1 MNPSI
6 IAFVIF
12 ALMLAISDVLAVKS
26 KAILDSM
33 LTFSVLLC
41 VAFWCGMPYDY
52 VTDSGFLPIAYVCL
66 ALLLTNMGSCISF
79 NQFVQEWKTVVI
91 GFVMVAVICVSVY
104 FTGSIFIDKLYAY
117 AGAPVV
123 AGSFVSYLTM
133 AEPLKEA
140 GLNDVAAFCLLT
152 MIAQSI
158 VGIPFASLLVKK
170 EAKRFIDSGEY
181 KSYVGLSDETTDSE
195 TSSGKKR
202 TRFIPQFPEKYNKSS
217 VLLAKLGLVAMAGC
231 GISAALNGELNF
243 LCCCLIVGVVFAQIG
258 FLDQDALHKAGADGL
273 VMLIAVVYAFESVY
287 QITPSMFVS
296 LVKPFLVV
304 MAIGILTILVGGLI
318 IGKLFR
324 ISYLMTTAIGL
335 TALFGFPATY
345 YIAMEVA
352 EACSKN
358 SEEKNALEKY
368 LVPKLMVA
376 GFATVS
382 IGSVIAA
389 SVMLPGLMARI

>member
-1 MNPSI
+1 
-6 IAFVIF
+6 
-12 ALMLAISDVLAVKS
+12 MLAISDVLAVKS

-140 GLNDVAAFCLLT
+140 GMNDVAAFCLLT
-152 MIAQSI
+152 MIAQSV
-158 VGIPFASLLVKK
+158 VGIPVASLLVKR

-181 KSYVGLSDETTDSE
+181 KSYVGMSGETTDSE
-195 TSSGKKR
+195 TSSGKND
-202 TRFIPQFPEKYNKSS
+202 FDSF
-217 VLLAKLGLVAMAGC
+217 
-231 GISAALNGELNF
+231 LNF
-243 LCCCLIVGVVFAQIG
+243 RRNTTNHLFYWRSWALWQWP
-258 FLDQDALHKAGADGL
+258 DA
-273 VMLIAVVYAFESVY
+273 
-287 QITPSMFVS
+287 VS
-296 LVKPFLVV
+296 LL
-304 MAIGILTILVGGLI
+304 L
-318 IGKLFR
+318 
-324 ISYLMTTAIGL
+324 
-335 TALFGFPATY
+335 
-345 YIAMEVA
+345 
-352 EACSKN
+352 
-358 SEEKNALEKY
+358 
-368 LVPKLMVA
+368 
-376 GFATVS
+376 
-382 IGSVIAA
+382 
-389 SVMLPGLMARI
+389 

>member
-140 GLNDVAAFCLLT
+140 GMNDVAAFCLLT
-152 MIAQSI
+152 MIAQSV
-158 VGIPFASLLVKK
+158 VGIPVASLLVKR
-170 EAKRFIDSGEY
+170 EAKRFIDSGEIQQIVCFAGE
-181 KSYVGLSDETTDSE
+181 VGPCGNGRMRYLGCCERKT
-195 TSSGKKR
+195 KL
-202 TRFIPQFPEKYNKSS
+202 S
-217 VLLAKLGLVAMAGC
+217 VLLFNC
-231 GISAALNGELNF
+231 WRYFCSDWISGSRCAA
-243 LCCCLIVGVVFAQIG
+243 QSRSRWIG
-258 FLDQDALHKAGADGL
+258 NADCR
-273 VMLIAVVYAFESVY
+273 
-287 QITPSMFVS
+287 
-296 LVKPFLVV
+296 
-304 MAIGILTILVGGLI
+304 I
-318 IGKLFR
+318 IC
-324 ISYLMTTAIGL
+324 
-335 TALFGFPATY
+335 
-345 YIAMEVA
+345 V
-352 EACSKN
+352 
-358 SEEKNALEKY
+358 
-368 LVPKLMVA
+368 
-376 GFATVS
+376 
-382 IGSVIAA
+382 
-389 SVMLPGLMARI
+389 